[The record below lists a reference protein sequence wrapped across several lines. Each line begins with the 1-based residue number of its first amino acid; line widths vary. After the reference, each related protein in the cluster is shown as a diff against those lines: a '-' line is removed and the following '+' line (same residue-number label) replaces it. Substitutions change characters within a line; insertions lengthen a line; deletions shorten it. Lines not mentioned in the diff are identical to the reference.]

1 MRATQFIYL
10 FCVLA
15 LIVLSGCNQ
24 SSLIEKFTPPEDKT
38 IATNYIALLQQ
49 RQFEPIERDTDP
61 SLKAIL
67 TPDLLEKMA
76 DAIPPQAPI
85 SIKVVGA
92 NSFHE
97 DNVYQINLSFE
108 YEFPT
113 NWLLINVATQ
123 KKGGTSTIIGF
134 HVDGLF
140 DSLENLNK
148 FTLVGKNLLQ
158 YATLAFAILVPLFIV
173 YTLVLCIRTKMKKRK
188 WLWIIFILIGIGKF
202 TVNWTNGHASI
213 GLLYFQ
219 LLGASS
225 FAPPYGAWLISVS
238 LPLGAILFLVRRN
251 RLIAP
256 VEPPSN

>member
-1 MRATQFIYL
+1 MRAMQFICL
-10 FCVLA
+10 FCVFA

-24 SSLIEKFTPPEDKT
+24 NSLIEKFASPEDKT
-38 IATNYIALLQQ
+38 TATKYIALLRQK
-49 RQFEPIERDTDP
+49 QFEPIERDLDP
-61 SLKAIL
+61 SLKS
-67 TPDLLEKMA
+67 DLKQDTLEKMA
-76 DAIPPQAPI
+76 NAIPTQEPVSVKI
-85 SIKVVGA
+85 VGA
-92 NSFHE
+92 YSSQE
-97 DNVYQINLSFE
+97 DDIYKDDLTFE

-123 KKGGTSTIIGF
+123 KKSGVSTIIGF
-134 HVDGLF
+134 NVYEMS

-148 FTLVGKNLLQ
+148 FTLAGKNLLQ
-158 YATLAFAILVPLFIV
+158 YAMLAFAILVPLFIV
-173 YTLVLCIRTKMKKRK
+173 YTLVLCIRTKMKRRK

-202 TVNWTNGHASI
+202 TVNWTNGHVSI

-238 LPLGAILFLVRRN
+238 LPLGAILFLVRHN

-256 VEPPSN
+256 VESPSN